1 MFERLR
7 ILLSRLVS
15 VLLVAAIALT
25 GSHWRAEHEVVVS
38 VMFLLGTMLVGAA
51 SLGRMWCSLYIAG
64 YKNDR
69 LVMDGPYSAT
79 RNPLYF
85 FSFLGTIGFGLCTGT
100 LIIPAVMAVLFAV
113 YYPFVIATE
122 EKRLEGRH
130 GQAYLDYRKAVPA
143 FFPRLS
149 QLREPDEYVVQ
160 PKVYRRHIFS
170 AIWFIW
176 MLGALVLL
184 NGLRQAGVLPPALL
198 TLY

>member
-15 VLLVAAIALT
+15 VLLVVAIGVS
-25 GSHWRAEHEVVVS
+25 GSHWQKDYGIAVAAVF
-38 VMFLLGTMLVGAA
+38 MLGTMLVGIAA
-51 SLGRMWCSLYIAG
+51 LGRMWCSLYIAG

-85 FSFLGTIGFGLCTGT
+85 FSFLGVVGFGLCTGT
-100 LIIPAVMAVLFAV
+100 VTIPAAMIGLFAI

-143 FFPRLS
+143 FFPRLRDLVRVDAGRAGPAARIAGGQRAARVHYPLLISANDQARRPACRTSGLS
-149 QLREPDEYVVQ
+149 Q
-160 PKVYRRHIFS
+160 
-170 AIWFIW
+170 A
-176 MLGALVLL
+176 
-184 NGLRQAGVLPPALL
+184 
-198 TLY
+198 

>member
-1 MFERLR
+1 VFERLR

-15 VLLVAAIALT
+15 VLLVAAIALS
-25 GSHWRAEHEVVVS
+25 GSHWNTIVVS
-38 VMFLLGTMLVGAA
+38 SLFLAGTVLVGAA

-85 FSFLGTIGFGLCTGT
+85 FSFLGTIGLGLCTGT
-100 LIIPAVMAVLFAV
+100 LVIPAVMGVLFAC

-122 EKRLEGRH
+122 EKRLAARH
-130 GQAYLDYRKAVPA
+130 GQAYLDYRAAVPA
-143 FFPRLS
+143 FFPSLAR
-149 QLREPDEYVVQ
+149 LREPDEYVVQ

-170 AIWFIW
+170 AIWFVW

-184 NGLRQAGVLPPALL
+184 HGLRAAGVLPVYI